1 MSRTLLNSW
10 DSVHSFRNA
19 WQNYRKEKGFFRYF
33 WQSPKKPDVLTIY
46 NNAIRKENESFFKKG
61 VWPFFPMPLFLFPFP
76 FQSVLLNSSALCP
89 NFFSGIVERA
99 KREHA
104 WKSPLGVSP
113 FPRDVIFTRA
123 HVSLALLSLRKNE
136 HYLWSKARLNVLV
149 FCSFFLCFDLFYFV
163 FSFNAYL
170 YDYHDFSYLPILNRS

>member
-1 MSRTLLNSW
+1 MLDKIIEKKRVFSDIFDRTR
-10 DSVHSFRNA
+10 RNQMC
-19 WQNYRKEKGFFRYF
+19 WRSITMRYEK
-33 WQSPKKPDVLTIY
+33 KMKV
-46 NNAIRKENESFFKKG
+46 FFKKG

-113 FPRDVIFTRA
+113 FPRGVIFTRA

-136 HYLWSKARLNVLV
+136 HCLWSKARLNVLV

-170 YDYHDFSYLPILNRS
+170 YDYHDFSYLPVFNRS

>member
-1 MSRTLLNSW
+1 MCWRSITMR
-10 DSVHSFRNA
+10 
-19 WQNYRKEKGFFRYF
+19 YEK
-33 WQSPKKPDVLTIY
+33 KMKV
-46 NNAIRKENESFFKKG
+46 FFKKG

-113 FPRDVIFTRA
+113 FPRGVIFTRA

-136 HYLWSKARLNVLV
+136 DYLWSKARLNVLV